1 MSMTRRE
8 EREQRE
14 AAAIR
19 EVVHNVFAD
28 WGIWPDDHTP
38 EAMGHTDMGDGFA
51 AQIGQGEAVEYHEV
65 YHLILDVAKTVHRM
79 PSAGPSDAV
88 SRTEYDEA
96 VAEAKRLQSIIERA
110 YGTDGWD
117 IGSMKSVL
125 IPGLPGYE
133 NYGRKSVSHA
143 HAHTWGPPIGRPSL
157 QLCEC
162 GAHQRTPLP
171 ALLLFTDEDVRLEFG
186 EGSSE
191 QGWWIELVLDD
202 ENSDDRVRLSLDD
215 MEATKLSD
223 RLAEKVREGRKD
235 WQS

>member
-1 MSMTRRE
+1 VTRRE

-38 EAMGHTDMGDGFA
+38 EAMGHTNMGDGFA
-51 AQIGQGEAVEYHEV
+51 AQIGQGEA
-65 YHLILDVAKTVHRM
+65 A
-79 PSAGPSDAV
+79 
-88 SRTEYDEA
+88 
-96 VAEAKRLQSIIERA
+96 RLQSIIQRA
-110 YGTDGWD
+110 YGTEGWD
-117 IGSMKSVL
+117 IGSMKNVL

-143 HAHTWGPPIGRPSL
+143 HAHTWGPPIGRPSA

-162 GAHQRTPLP
+162 GTSRRTPKP
-171 ALLLFTDEDVRLEFG
+171 KVMTFTDGDVRLEFG

-191 QGWWIELVLDD
+191 QAWWIELVLDD
-202 ENSDDRVRLSLDD
+202 EDGEDQVRLSLDD
-215 MEATKLSD
+215 MDATKLSD

-235 WQS
+235 WS